1 MELNREQGVAT
12 PCSKKGGKL
21 CLGRSASSSNNQFEE
36 LVKVLIMTENRT
48 FTKSSKNKKE

>member
-1 MELNREQGVAT
+1 MELNREQ
-12 PCSKKGGKL
+12 GGKL

>member
-48 FTKSSKNKKE
+48 LRNLQK

>member
-36 LVKVLIMTENRT
+36 LVKVLIMTENRI
-48 FTKSSKNKKE
+48 